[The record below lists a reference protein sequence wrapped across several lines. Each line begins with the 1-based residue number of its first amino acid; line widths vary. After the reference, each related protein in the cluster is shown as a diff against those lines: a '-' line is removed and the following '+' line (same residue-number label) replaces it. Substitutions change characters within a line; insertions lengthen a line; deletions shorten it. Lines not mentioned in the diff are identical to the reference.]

1 MCIVVVHTKRKSN
14 NFFQWNNFIYTSA
27 SRKHYTFYHHLH
39 YWYKVIYYFVLG
51 ILRTAIHPK
60 VFTTNIGELRL
71 WIKKFYHLFQEYFVW
86 FFSDFPREWDFI
98 IHTVFEKVFIIHLL
112 VISDRWCFKHVKIIS
127 CVIIVRIVLNFF
139 LNPINS

>member
-71 WIKKFYHLFQEYFVW
+71 WI
-86 FFSDFPREWDFI
+86 
-98 IHTVFEKVFIIHLL
+98 
-112 VISDRWCFKHVKIIS
+112 
-127 CVIIVRIVLNFF
+127 NFF
-139 LNPINS
+139 LSSLSRIFCVLFFRFSKRVRFYYTHSFWKSVHHSFVSHIGSLVLQTRKNNFMCDHCANRL